1 MELWLVRHAESTWNA
16 ERRFQGGQD
25 VPLSAFGRAQAA
37 ALAARLRPV
46 AFGALYT
53 SPLGRARETADVCA
67 AALGLAPA
75 VVDDLREMGLGA
87 WEGSTLEDVRR
98 TVGEAYR
105 RWAAAP
111 LDHPAPGAEGL
122 DVFAARVGRAAR
134 TLAAG
139 HPAGRVLVVSHGGAI
154 ASLLCVALG
163 ASLNA
168 LWRFRLENGS
178 ITRLVLAPPRV
189 LAVNDTAHLAGLAN
203 GNGHRDAW
211 PEAGTAP

>member
-1 MELWLVRHAESTWNA
+1 MELWLIRHGESTWNA
-16 ERRFQGGQD
+16 ERRFQGGRD

-37 ALAARLRPV
+37 ALAERLRPL
-46 AFGALYT
+46 AFAALYT
-53 SPLGRARETADVCA
+53 SPLGRARDTAEVCA
-67 AALGLAPA
+67 AALGLVPA

-87 WEGSTLEDVRR
+87 WEGLTLEDARQ

-111 LDHPAPGAEGL
+111 LDHPAPGAERL
-122 DVFAARVGRAAR
+122 DLFAARVGRAAR
-134 TLAAG
+134 ALAAR
-139 HPAGRVLVVSHGGAI
+139 HPTGRVLVVSHGGAI
-154 ASLLCVALG
+154 ASLLCDALG
-163 ASLNA
+163 VSLNA

-189 LAVNDTAHLAGLAN
+189 LAVNDTAHLAGLGN